1 MDANEK
7 SLTLFQT
14 RVRQLILKF
23 SEIKKENEELYAM
36 VDQKEAEVKQ
46 LKAQLAQAQN
56 DYNSLKMARML
67 EITDGDL
74 EGAKARVAKMI
85 REVDKA
91 IKLLSAEWLAETLN
105 ILDWTLMAEENKK
118 LQIRLH
124 LYDTDMAVNSCIA
137 KRQNSSQIQ

>member
-46 LKAQLAQAQN
+46 LEAQLAQAQN

-91 IKLLSAEWLAETLN
+91 IKLLSAE
-105 ILDWTLMAEENKK
+105 
-118 LQIRLH
+118 
-124 LYDTDMAVNSCIA
+124 
-137 KRQNSSQIQ
+137 

>member
-67 EITDGDL
+67 EITDADL

-91 IKLLSAEWLAETLN
+91 IKLLSAE
-105 ILDWTLMAEENKK
+105 
-118 LQIRLH
+118 
-124 LYDTDMAVNSCIA
+124 
-137 KRQNSSQIQ
+137 